1 MGWRGAKVAN
11 VISSGQFY
19 NIALNPNTQCAP
31 TCRTCRGGVWLA
43 NKRIIIDSYLVLL
56 SSVCLHLQPILNL
69 SQLENIR
76 DSPTDLRAEIF
87 FQKKTTYYLPVF
99 DTTYVLLQSNWKKV
113 SDHHNEVWIPPRS
126 SCHLSMST
134 FTLGNYE
141 KIATHWNPPEAGRKW
156 GVDHLM
162 TPFVSSRLETAKPLL
177 L

>member
-1 MGWRGAKVAN
+1 MGWRGAKVAS

-19 NIALNPNTQCAP
+19 NIALNPKTQCAP
-31 TCRTCRGGVWLA
+31 TRRTCRGGVWLA
-43 NKRIIIDSYLVLL
+43 NKRIIIIDSYLVLL
-56 SSVCLHLQPILNL
+56 SSVCLHLQPIFNL
-69 SQLENIR
+69 SQLETSGIHQ
-76 DSPTDLRAEIF
+76 LIWELKIF
-87 FQKKTTYYLPVF
+87 FKRRLHTIYQFLIL
-99 DTTYVLLQSNWKKV
+99 LLQSNWKKV